1 MAGTPKATPR
11 GTQASTLKGT
21 GERVLVCDDDPQI
34 RRALR
39 VVLTQAG
46 YEVLLTS
53 TGAEALELADSAG
66 PHVAIVDL
74 VLPDVHGITL
84 CAKLRSKSPMP
95 IIVLSALGEE
105 ATKIQALESGAD
117 DYVTKP
123 FGPGELVARIQAV
136 LRRAGRVQEPPQVE
150 LDGLVVDL
158 QARLV
163 WLDGEE
169 VHLTPIEFSLLRV
182 LAGNQGLVMTHRR
195 LLVEVWG
202 PEQAAATP
210 LLRTHIGNL
219 RAKLDGSGRTF
230 IRTEAGIGYR
240 FRAPKP

>member
-1 MAGTPKATPR
+1 MAGIPKGTPR
-11 GTQASTLKGT
+11 GTQAS
-21 GERVLVCDDDPQI
+21 ERVLVCDDDPQI

-39 VVLTQAG
+39 VVLAQAG

-53 TGAEALELADSAG
+53 TGAEALDLVDSAG

-84 CAKLRSKSPMP
+84 CAQLRSKSPMP

-105 ATKIQALESGAD
+105 AIKIQALESGAD

-136 LRRAGRVQEPPQVE
+136 LRRAGRVQEPPRVE

>member
-1 MAGTPKATPR
+1 MAGGPR
-11 GTQASTLKGT
+11 GIQAN
-21 GERVLVCDDDPQI
+21 ERVLVCDDDPQI

-39 VVLTQAG
+39 VVLAQAG

-74 VLPDVHGITL
+74 VLPDVHGIAL
-84 CAKLRSKSPMP
+84 CAQLRSKSPMP

-105 ATKIQALESGAD
+105 AIKIQALESGAD

-136 LRRAGRVQEPPQVE
+136 LRRAGRVQEPPRVE

-202 PEQAAATP
+202 PEQVAATP

-219 RAKLDGSGRTF
+219 RSKLDDGGSERVF